1 MSISKT
7 LILAGKTI
15 TVRELTVQEIYD
27 LSQPEDKINQVNTL
41 AVLLTTATSAT
52 REDIMPLAPSQL
64 QPLIDLLMEVN
75 SPFLGQ
81 MRAVKM
87 EDAANALERIL
98 GSISALP
105 FLH

>member
-7 LILAGKTI
+7 LNLAGKNV

-27 LSQPEDKINQVNTL
+27 LSQLGDETNQVNTL
-41 AVLLTTATSAT
+41 AVLLSTATSAT
-52 REDIMPLAPSQL
+52 REDILPLAPSQL
-64 QPLIDLLMEVN
+64 QPLIDLFLEVN

-81 MRAVKM
+81 MRAVGMK
-87 EDAANALERIL
+87 EAAAALERIL

-105 FLH
+105 FLR